1 MGDQEIHIRSLSPIA
16 GAEVMGFDAN
26 HAFTD
31 ANFDRIHR
39 AWLDHCVIVFRD
51 QRFTPEAHESF
62 STRFGTLKGHILK
75 QYLLPGRDYTLVL
88 SNKKVNG
95 EPVGLEDAGRYWHSD
110 VSYEDVP
117 PMGSMLYGVEIP
129 PAGGD
134 TLFANQYAAYD
145 HLPAPL
151 KTRIAPLKAR
161 HIFNYGQIQA
171 VRGSERKPLT
181 EDQQKQLSG
190 AVHPVVRTHPETGRK
205 ALYVS
210 PGFTVGIEGLPETE
224 SAVLLKELITYATAP
239 EVIYRHVWKP
249 RDAVLWDNRC
259 LMHHATTYDPKYTR
273 HMHRT
278 TIAGTRPF

>member
-1 MGDQEIHIRSLSPIA
+1 MGDQEFHIRSLSPIA
-16 GAEVMGFDAN
+16 GAEVVGFDAN
-26 HAFTD
+26 RAFSD
-31 ANFDRIHR
+31 ADFARVHR

-62 STRFGTLKGHILK
+62 STRFGPLKGHILK

-129 PAGGD
+129 PTGGD

-145 HLPAPL
+145 NLPEAL
-151 KTRIAPLKAR
+151 KTRIATLKAR

-171 VRGSERKPLT
+171 APGSVRKPLT
-181 EDQQKQLSG
+181 EEQQKQLSG

-224 SAVLLKELITYATAP
+224 SAALLKELIAYATAP